1 MKPFTEFHNDAL
13 VQASQ
18 NVLLKSTILFEQN
31 DPKPIKHSDVQAG
44 DTVEWYN
51 GPITFREKVFEKN
64 GKLYV
69 AGSPGRAPILV
80 SSIRLQLYLSQKS
93 DDNAKAVRA
102 SKREVQLLKT
112 REKSLADKGKRK
124 DLTGGQSLKFV
135 EAKFSSKY
143 SSDELDAL
151 RKVMLSM
158 GASYGD
164 INAVRADMHSEV
176 SAPFLI
182 AIATAIASDTSL
194 FNSFVTNYKQKNN

>member
-1 MKPFTEFHNDAL
+1 MNLFHYNQDTIADAA
-13 VQASQ
+13 AS
-18 NVLLKSTILFEQN
+18 IL
-31 DPKPIKHSDVQAG
+31 
-44 DTVEWYN
+44 
-51 GPITFREKVFEKN
+51 
-64 GKLYV
+64 
-69 AGSPGRAPILV
+69 
-80 SSIRLQLYLSQKS
+80 
-93 DDNAKAVRA
+93 
-102 SKREVQLLKT
+102 
-112 REKSLADKGKRK
+112 
-124 DLTGGQSLKFV
+124 